1 MKRKKLLVALILS
14 TSLMTLV
21 SCVKV
26 SRLSTSKVTDLS
38 GRWNDTDAKLVSE
51 EMTQDAIDRVWRTS
65 FINKYGRQPIVM
77 VGEVINKSH
86 EHIDAE
92 FFIKDMERE
101 FINTNS
107 VRIVTH
113 GVFKEKVRKE
123 RTEQQIAV
131 SPEMQKQFGREL
143 GSDYIMLGTINSM
156 VDTKAAG
163 RHQVIFYQV
172 NLELVDLETNEVV
185 WIGEKK
191 IKKYVKK

>member
-1 MKRKKLLVALILS
+1 MNKNTLLITLIFAS
-14 TSLMTLV
+14 SLITLE
-21 SCVKV
+21 SCAKV

-38 GRWNDTDAKLVSE
+38 GRWNDTDAKLVAE
-51 EMTQDAIDRVWRTS
+51 EMTQDAINRVWRTN
-65 FINKYGRQPIVM
+65 FINKSGRQPIIM

-107 VRIVTH
+107 VRVITH
-113 GVFKEKVRKE
+113 GQFRDKVRRE
-123 RTEQQIAV
+123 RAEQQIAV
-131 SPEMQKQFGREL
+131 SPDMQKQFGREL
-143 GSDYIMLGTINSM
+143 GSDYMMFGTINSM

-163 RHQVIFYQV
+163 RNKVIFYQV